1 VTRLD
6 NEPCAGASG
15 EFDIKRAD
23 GLDDGVV
30 RYVETT
36 VILSE
41 ISLEDTV
48 PQLLDFSGWEEF
60 LFIRWCVEVSG
71 DW

>member
-1 VTRLD
+1 
-6 NEPCAGASG
+6 
-15 EFDIKRAD
+15 
-23 GLDDGVV
+23 LDDGVV
-30 RYVETT
+30 RCVETA

-41 ISLEDTV
+41 ISLEDAV